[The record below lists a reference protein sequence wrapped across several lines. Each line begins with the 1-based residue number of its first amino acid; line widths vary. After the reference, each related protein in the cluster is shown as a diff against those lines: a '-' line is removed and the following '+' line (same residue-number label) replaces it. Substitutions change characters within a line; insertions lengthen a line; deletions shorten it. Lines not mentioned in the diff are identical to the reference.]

1 MQTQTKLSMD
11 LLKTSLDYSARVQGQ
26 QMKMLTELMA
36 VQMRLGM
43 AFWTSVWPY
52 ILRSWR
58 ERPSRN

>member
-11 LLKTSLDYSARVQGQ
+11 FLKTSLDYTARLQGQ

-43 AFWTSVWPY
+43 AFWTGVWPY
-52 ILRSWR
+52 ILRSWQ